1 METCHYDTN
10 HWPCNYCSAS
20 SPDSED
26 ACCKYP
32 EKEEKLYCPLCG
44 QQVNIESS
52 EDNDESF
59 SFLIRCNNAKCLYPF
74 ALEDSKEK
82 VIAKWKKYAR

>member
-32 EKEEKLYCPLCG
+32 EKEEKLVCPLCG
-44 QQVNIESS
+44 EEPTIINAV
-52 EDNDESF
+52 
-59 SFLIRCNNAKCLYPF
+59 FLFEIRCYNRECLSPHSF
-74 ALEDSKEK
+74 GGSMEEAVK
-82 VIAKWKKYAR
+82 KWKKYAR